1 VTTDQAL
8 LKITASTAEAVTES
22 LRVLCGP
29 NVVPSPAKVVGDDE
43 HPLADVAMPAV
54 VACGARLD
62 GASGGSVICL
72 PVAAAHHLA
81 AVMMGADPPADD
93 AAALSEI
100 ELSAIGEAMDE
111 MLSAAAQATAVVLG
125 QALGSGTP
133 ETKLVTSVAQADE
146 LVGDRV
152 GAPTPHV
159 DFTLM
164 GAPCRLVALVPDA
177 IVAQVTR
184 ALDEV
189 LTQHDAEPLKAALRD
204 IPVRVWVELGRTRMP
219 LGRFVALP
227 AGEVVELD
235 RAVDDPVDL
244 YVDGMH
250 VARGRLVVSDTGD
263 SLALQIESVIAAG
276 GAPDVAVMS
285 APLVAGDAAAA

>member
-8 LKITASTAEAVTES
+8 LKITASTAEAVTEA

-29 NVVPSPAKVVGDDE
+29 QVVPSPAKIVGDDE
-43 HPLADVAMPAV
+43 HPLADMAMPAV
-54 VACGARLD
+54 VARLD
-62 GASGGSVICL
+62 GASGASVICL
-72 PVAAAHHLA
+72 PVAAAHRLA
-81 AVMMGADPPADD
+81 AAMMGADPPADE

-100 ELSAIGEAMDE
+100 ELSALGEAMDE
-111 MLSAAAQATAVVLG
+111 LLAAAAHAAAAVLG
-125 QALGSGTP
+125 QDLSSGTP
-133 ETKLVTSVAQADE
+133 GTTPVTSLAQADE
-146 LVGDRV
+146 LIGDRA
-152 GAPTPHV
+152 GAHAAHV
-159 DFTLM
+159 DFSLLGT
-164 GAPCRLVALVPDA
+164 PCRLVALVPDA

-204 IPVRVWVELGRTRMP
+204 IPVRVWVELGRARMP

-235 RAVDDPVDL
+235 RDVDDPVNL

-250 VARGRLVVSDTGD
+250 VARGRLVVSDSGD
-263 SLALQIESVIAAG
+263 FLALQIESVIAAG
-276 GAPDVAVMS
+276 DAPEIAAAPVAIAAAGAS
-285 APLVAGDAAAA
+285 AAAA